1 MSLSDDI
8 HLLAQ
13 LPLFKDMNDDQLR
26 LIAFGADRRVIAAG
40 QMLFRQGSPAES
52 AYVIT
57 SGSLELSVTGSDGM
71 ARTEAIAGAGALI
84 SGLLFSRIFTT
95 RRVRWITPATIAMSS
110 SLAVGLVASTSW
122 LPSAVILLLF
132 SLSVSTTI
140 VTGITYRQLAAP
152 DDLRSSVNVF
162 GRMISWGGQPFG
174 AAAGALISAL
184 LDVRAAYMFTVI
196 VTAVSALMAYVF
208 LRPGTEIATTTRSS

>member
-84 SGLLFSRIFTT
+84 SELALITLVERKFTAIAREDTGIIRITRALFLRLIEEY
-95 RRVRWITPATIAMSS
+95 
-110 SLAVGLVASTSW
+110 
-122 LPSAVILLLF
+122 PSAARIMENRIRD
-132 SLSVSTTI
+132 SI
-140 VTGITYRQLAAP
+140 ADLAA
-152 DDLRSSVNVF
+152 
-162 GRMISWGGQPFG
+162 Q
-174 AAAGALISAL
+174 AASQFH
-184 LDVRAAYMFTVI
+184 RF
-196 VTAVSALMAYVF
+196 S
-208 LRPGTEIATTTRSS
+208 